1 MTHLASEEDNMR
13 RGTTRLVLAILAL
26 GWLIGGGGPAI
37 AAEKVVV
44 AITSPQ
50 SGPQAAWGVELIRGA
65 ELALAEYDP
74 KSLKF
79 TYEILPMDDQ
89 ADPKVGITIANKLK
103 IDKDVMA
110 VIGPWNSG
118 VAIPAS
124 PIYSEAKLPLFAIAS
139 DPKLTRQG
147 FTNIFRTVSTNDFQ
161 AIGGEA
167 YLVGELKKKRIA
179 IIHDNTI
186 PGVTMAEILQELFKK
201 DNVETVMV
209 QGVSWCERDWSPVL
223 TTLKQKNPDALYLG
237 TVFGDAALA
246 LKQMKDLG
254 LKLTVQG
261 PDGMYSDD
269 LVKLAGPAAE
279 GACATALGADVNKL
293 PTASKFVNAFKA
305 KYKESPQQYSVFAY
319 EDMHIIIKATEKA
332 GKKDRAEILKAVRT
346 VTPYEGALGRTAFND
361 RGDTV
366 NQVIGIYCVKDGMWE
381 YLKTA
386 NIPADRL
393 PK

>member
-1 MTHLASEEDNMR
+1 MR
-13 RGTTRLVLAILAL
+13 QRSVRLTLAILAA
-26 GWLIGGGGPAI
+26 GWLWAGLLPAAPHAV

-50 SGPQAAWGVELIRGA
+50 SGPQAAWGTELIRGA

-74 KSLKF
+74 KKLKF
-79 TYEILPMDDQ
+79 TYELLPMDDT

-103 IDKDVMA
+103 VDKDVMA

-161 AIGGEA
+161 AIGAEA
-167 YLVGELKKKRIA
+167 YLVGELKKKRLA

-186 PGVTMAEILQELFKK
+186 PGVTMAEMLQDLLKK
-201 DNVETVMV
+201 DGGEAVMV
-209 QGVSWCERDWSPVL
+209 QGVSWGERDWSPVL
-223 TTLKQKNPDALYLG
+223 TTVKQKNPDAIYLG

-254 LKLTVQG
+254 IKIPALG

-279 GACATALGADVNKL
+279 GACATALGADVNKI

-305 KYKESPQQYSVFAY
+305 KYNESPQQYSVFAY
-319 EDMHIIIKATEKA
+319 EDMHIIIRAIEKV
-332 GKKDRAEILKAVRT
+332 GKKDRAEILKAVRQ
-346 VTPYEGALGRTAFND
+346 VTPYDGALGKTVFND

-366 NQVIGIYCVKDGMWE
+366 NQVIGIYCVKDGKWE
-381 YLKTA
+381 YLKAA

>member
-1 MTHLASEEDNMR
+1 MRHGPVRLA
-13 RGTTRLVLAILAL
+13 LVILAA
-26 GWLIGGGGPAI
+26 GWLWAGLLATPHDAA

-50 SGPQAAWGVELIRGA
+50 SGPQAAWGTELIRGA

-74 KSLKF
+74 KKLKF
-79 TYEILPMDDQ
+79 TYEILPMDDT

-103 IDKDVMA
+103 VDKDVMA

-161 AIGGEA
+161 AIGAEA

-186 PGVTMAEILQELFKK
+186 PGVTMAEMLQDLLKK
-201 DNVETVMV
+201 DGAEAVMV
-209 QGVSWCERDWSPVL
+209 QGVSWGERDWSPVL
-223 TTLKQKNPDALYLG
+223 TTVKQKNPDAIYLG

-254 LKLTVQG
+254 IKIPALG

-319 EDMHIIIKATEKA
+319 EDMHIIIKAVEKA
-332 GKKDRAEILKAVRT
+332 GKKDRAEILKAVRQ
-346 VTPYEGALGRTAFND
+346 VTPYEGALGKTVFNE

-366 NQVIGIYCVKDGMWE
+366 NQVIGIYCVKDGKWE

-386 NIPADRL
+386 KIPADRL

>member
-1 MTHLASEEDNMR
+1 M
-13 RGTTRLVLAILAL
+13 LVLAILAL

-79 TYEILPMDDQ
+79 PYELLPTADQ
-89 ADPKVGITIANKLK
+89 ADPRVGITLAHKMK
-103 IDKDVMA
+103 IDNA
-110 VIGPWNSG
+110 
-118 VAIPAS
+118 
-124 PIYSEAKLPLFAIAS
+124 
-139 DPKLTRQG
+139 
-147 FTNIFRTVSTNDFQ
+147 
-161 AIGGEA
+161 
-167 YLVGELKKKRIA
+167 
-179 IIHDNTI
+179 
-186 PGVTMAEILQELFKK
+186 
-201 DNVETVMV
+201 
-209 QGVSWCERDWSPVL
+209 VL

-254 LKLTVQG
+254 LKLTVLG

-293 PTASKFVNAFKA
+293 SSASKFVNAF
-305 KYKESPQQYSVFAY
+305 
-319 EDMHIIIKATEKA
+319 
-332 GKKDRAEILKAVRT
+332 
-346 VTPYEGALGRTAFND
+346 
-361 RGDTV
+361 
-366 NQVIGIYCVKDGMWE
+366 
-381 YLKTA
+381 
-386 NIPADRL
+386 
-393 PK
+393 

>member
-1 MTHLASEEDNMR
+1 MRQGPLKLA
-13 RGTTRLVLAILAL
+13 LAIIAA
-26 GWLIGGGGPAI
+26 GWLCAALLATPHDAV

-50 SGPQAAWGVELIRGA
+50 SGPQAAWGIELIRGA

-74 KSLKF
+74 KKLKF
-79 TYEILPMDDQ
+79 TYEILPMDDT

-103 IDKDVMA
+103 VDKDVMA

-186 PGVTMAEILQELFKK
+186 PGVTMAEMLQDLLKK
-201 DNVETVMV
+201 DNAEAVMV
-209 QGVSWCERDWSPVL
+209 QGVSWGERDWSPVL
-223 TTLKQKNPDALYLG
+223 TTVKQKNPDAIYLG
-237 TVFGDAALA
+237 TVFSDAALA

-254 LKLTVQG
+254 IKIPVLG

-293 PTASKFVNAFKA
+293 STASKFVNAFKA
-305 KYKESPQQYSVFAY
+305 KFKESPQQYSVFAY
-319 EDMHIIIKATEKA
+319 EDMHIIIKAVEKA
-332 GKKDRAEILKAVRT
+332 GKKDRAEILKAVRE
-346 VTPYEGALGRTAFND
+346 VTPYEGALGKTVFND

-366 NQVIGIYCVKDGMWE
+366 NQVIGIYCVKDGKWE

>member
-1 MTHLASEEDNMR
+1 MR
-13 RGTTRLVLAILAL
+13 RGLTLVLAILAA
-26 GWLIGGGGPAI
+26 GWLVSGLFTGPGVA
-37 AAEKVVV
+37 AGAEKIVV

-50 SGPQAAWGVELIRGA
+50 SGPQAAWGIELIRGA

-79 TYEILPMDDQ
+79 SYELLPMDDQ

-103 IDKDVMA
+103 VDKDVMA

-167 YLVGELKKKRIA
+167 YLVGELKKKKIA

-186 PGVTMAEILQELFKK
+186 PGVTMAEMLQDLLKK
-201 DNVETVMV
+201 DNAEAVLV
-209 QGVSWCERDWSPVL
+209 QGVSWGERDWSPVL
-223 TTLKQKNPDALYLG
+223 TTIKQKNPDALYLG
-237 TVFGDAALA
+237 TVFSDAALA

-254 LKLTVQG
+254 LKLPVLG

-293 PTASKFVNAFKA
+293 PTASKFVSAFKA
-305 KYKESPQQYSVFAY
+305 KYNESPQQYSVFAY
-319 EDMHIIIKATEKA
+319 EDMHINIKAVEKA

-346 VTPYEGALGRTAFND
+346 VTPYEGALGKTQFND

-366 NQVIGIYCVKDGMWE
+366 NQVIGIYCVKDGKWE

>member
-1 MTHLASEEDNMR
+1 MRQRSVRLA
-13 RGTTRLVLAILAL
+13 LAILAA
-26 GWLIGGGGPAI
+26 GWLWAGLLPAAPHAV

-50 SGPQAAWGVELIRGA
+50 SGPQAAWGTELIRGA

-74 KSLKF
+74 KKLKF
-79 TYEILPMDDQ
+79 TYELLPMDDT

-103 IDKDVMA
+103 VDKDVMA

-161 AIGGEA
+161 AIGAEA
-167 YLVGELKKKRIA
+167 YLVGELKKKRLA

-186 PGVTMAEILQELFKK
+186 PGVTMAEMLQDLLKK
-201 DNVETVMV
+201 DGGEAVMV
-209 QGVSWCERDWSPVL
+209 QGVSWGERDWSPVL
-223 TTLKQKNPDALYLG
+223 TTVKQKNPDAIYLG

-254 LKLTVQG
+254 IKIPALG

-279 GACATALGADVNKL
+279 GACATALGADVNKI

-305 KYKESPQQYSVFAY
+305 KYNESPQQYSVFAY
-319 EDMHIIIKATEKA
+319 EDMHIIIRAIEKV
-332 GKKDRAEILKAVRT
+332 GKKDRAEILKAVRQ
-346 VTPYEGALGRTAFND
+346 VTPYDGALGKTVFND

-366 NQVIGIYCVKDGMWE
+366 NQVIGIYCVKDGKWE
-381 YLKTA
+381 YLKAA

>member
-1 MTHLASEEDNMR
+1 MRHRPVRLA
-13 RGTTRLVLAILAL
+13 LAILAA
-26 GWLIGGGGPAI
+26 GWLSTGFFTAPGDAV

-50 SGPQAAWGVELIRGA
+50 SGPQAAWGTELIRGA

-74 KSLKF
+74 KTLKF
-79 TYEILPMDDQ
+79 SYEILPMDDT

-103 IDKDVMA
+103 VDKDVMA

-186 PGVTMAEILQELFKK
+186 PGVTISEIFQELVKK
-201 DNVETVMV
+201 DKAETVMF
-209 QGVSWCERDWSPVL
+209 QGVNWGERDWSPVL
-223 TTLKQKNPDALYLG
+223 TTLKQKNPDALYLV
-237 TVFGDAALA
+237 TVFADAALA

-254 LKLTVQG
+254 IKLTVLG

-305 KYKESPQQYSVFAY
+305 KYNESPQQYSVFAY
-319 EDMHIIIKATEKA
+319 EDMHIIIKAVEKA
-332 GKKDRAEILKAVRT
+332 GKKDRAEILKAVRA
-346 VTPYEGALGRTAFND
+346 VTPYEGALGKTVFND

-366 NQVIGIYCVKDGMWE
+366 NQVIGIYCVKDGKWE
-381 YLKTA
+381 YQKAA

>member
-1 MTHLASEEDNMR
+1 MRHGPMRLA
-13 RGTTRLVLAILAL
+13 LAILAA
-26 GWLIGGGGPAI
+26 GWLFTGLFASPGDAVG
-37 AAEKVVV
+37 AEKVVV

-50 SGPQAAWGVELIRGA
+50 SGPQAAWGIELIRGA

-74 KSLKF
+74 KTLKF
-79 TYEILPMDDQ
+79 SYEILPMDDT

-103 IDKDVMA
+103 VNKDVMA

-186 PGVTMAEILQELFKK
+186 PGVTMAEMYQELLKK
-201 DNVETVMV
+201 DNAEAVMV
-209 QGVSWCERDWSPVL
+209 QGVSWGERDWSPVL
-223 TTLKQKNPDALYLG
+223 TTVKQKNPDAIVLG
-237 TVFGDAALA
+237 TVFADAALA

-254 LKLTVQG
+254 IKIPVLG

-319 EDMHIIIKATEKA
+319 EDMHIIIKAVEKA
-332 GKKDRAEILKAVRT
+332 GKKDRAEILKAVRA
-346 VTPYEGALGRTAFND
+346 VTPYQGALGKTVFNE

-366 NQVIGIYCVKDGMWE
+366 NQVIGIYCVKDGKWE

-386 NIPADRL
+386 DIPADRM

>member
-1 MTHLASEEDNMR
+1 MRYVSMSLA
-13 RGTTRLVLAILAL
+13 LAILAAGCL
-26 GWLIGGGGPAI
+26 VTGLVASSTDAVG
-37 AAEKVVV
+37 AEKVVV

-50 SGPQAAWGVELIRGA
+50 SGPQAAWGTELIRGA

-79 TYEILPMDDQ
+79 TYEILPMDDA

-103 IDKDVMA
+103 VDKDVMA

-186 PGVTMAEILQELFKK
+186 PGVTISEIFQDLVKK
-201 DNVETVMV
+201 DKAETVLF
-209 QGVSWCERDWSPVL
+209 QGVNWGERDWSPVL
-223 TTLKQKNPDALYLG
+223 TTVKQKNPDALYLV
-237 TVFGDAALA
+237 TVFADAALA

-254 LKLTVQG
+254 LKIPVLG

-319 EDMHIIIKATEKA
+319 DDMHIIIKAVEKA

-346 VTPYEGALGRTAFND
+346 VTPYQGALGKTVFNE

-366 NQVIGIYCVKDGMWE
+366 NQVIGIYCVKGGKWE
-381 YLKTA
+381 YLKAA

>member
-1 MTHLASEEDNMR
+1 MRYVSMSLA
-13 RGTTRLVLAILAL
+13 LAILAAGCL
-26 GWLIGGGGPAI
+26 VTGLVASSTDAVG
-37 AAEKVVV
+37 AEKVVV

-50 SGPQAAWGVELIRGA
+50 SGPQAAWGTELIRGA

-79 TYEILPMDDQ
+79 TYEILPMDDA

-103 IDKDVMA
+103 VDKDVMA

-186 PGVTMAEILQELFKK
+186 PGVTISEIFQDLVKK
-201 DNVETVMV
+201 DKAETVLF
-209 QGVSWCERDWSPVL
+209 QGVNWGERDWSPVL
-223 TTLKQKNPDALYLG
+223 TTVKQKNPDALYLV
-237 TVFGDAALA
+237 TVFADAALA

-254 LKLTVQG
+254 LKIPVLG

-319 EDMHIIIKATEKA
+319 DDMHIIIKAVEKA

-346 VTPYEGALGRTAFND
+346 VTPYQGALGKTVFNE

-366 NQVIGIYCVKDGMWE
+366 NQVIGINCVKDGKWQ
-381 YLKTA
+381 YQKA
-386 NIPADRL
+386 ASIPADRL

>member
-1 MTHLASEEDNMR
+1 MGRAVVRVALVVVAL
-13 RGTTRLVLAILAL
+13 GRLV
-26 GWLIGGGGPAI
+26 GGAGVAG

-44 AITSPQ
+44 AVTSPE

-74 KSLKF
+74 KALKF

-118 VAIPAS
+118 VAIPAL

-139 DPKLTRQG
+139 SPKLTRLG
-147 FTNIFRTVSTNDFQ
+147 FTNIFRTAATNDFQ

-186 PGVTMAEILQELFKK
+186 PGVDGAERLQALFKE
-201 DNVETVMV
+201 DNVEAVMV
-209 QGVSWCERDWSPVL
+209 QGVSWGERDWSPVL
-223 TTLKQKNPDALYLG
+223 TTVKQKNPDALILG

-254 LKLTVQG
+254 LNIPVLG
-261 PDGMYSDD
+261 WDGMYSDD

-293 PTASKFVNAFKA
+293 PTASKFVTAFKA

-346 VTPYEGALGRTAFND
+346 VTPYEGALGKTVFND
-361 RGDTV
+361 RGDTL
-366 NQVIGIYCVKDGMWE
+366 NQVIGIYCVKDGKWE
-381 YLKTA
+381 YVKAA
-386 NIPADRL
+386 NIPPDRL

>member
-1 MTHLASEEDNMR
+1 
-13 RGTTRLVLAILAL
+13 VILAAGRFL
-26 GWLIGGGGPAI
+26 GGFLAAPNDAV

-50 SGPQAAWGVELIRGA
+50 SGPQAAWGSELIRGA

-79 TYEILPMDDQ
+79 TYELLPMDDT

-103 IDKDVMA
+103 VDKDVMA

-124 PIYSEAKLPLFAIAS
+124 PIYSEAQLPLFAIAS

-147 FTNIFRTVSTNDFQ
+147 FKNIFRTVSTNDFQ

-167 YLVGELKKKRIA
+167 YLVGELEKKRIA

-186 PGVTMAEILQELFKK
+186 PGVTISEIFRDLVAK
-201 DNVETVMV
+201 DKGETVMF
-209 QGVSWCERDWSPVL
+209 QGVNWGERDWSPVL
-223 TTLKQKNPDALYLG
+223 TTLKQKNPDALYLV
-237 TVFGDAALA
+237 TVFADAALA
-246 LKQMKDLG
+246 MKQMKDLG
-254 LKLTVQG
+254 IKTTVLG

-305 KYKESPQQYSVFAY
+305 KYNESPQQYSVFAY
-319 EDMHIIIKATEKA
+319 EDMHIIIKAVEKA
-332 GKKDRAEILKAVRT
+332 GKKDRAEILKAVRE
-346 VTPYEGALGRTAFND
+346 VTPYQGALGKTAFNE

-366 NQVIGIYCVKDGMWE
+366 NQVIGIYCVKDGQWQ
-381 YLKTA
+381 YQKA
-386 NIPADRL
+386 ADIPADRL

>member
-1 MTHLASEEDNMR
+1 MRQRSVILA
-13 RGTTRLVLAILAL
+13 LAILAA
-26 GWLIGGGGPAI
+26 GWLWAGLLPAPHDAV

-50 SGPQAAWGVELIRGA
+50 SGPQAAWGTELIRGA

-74 KSLKF
+74 KKLKF
-79 TYEILPMDDQ
+79 TYELLPMDDA

-103 IDKDVMA
+103 VDKDVMA

-161 AIGGEA
+161 AIGAEA
-167 YLVGELKKKRIA
+167 YLVGELKKKRLA

-186 PGVTMAEILQELFKK
+186 PGVTMAEMLQDLLKK
-201 DNVETVMV
+201 DGGEAVMV
-209 QGVSWCERDWSPVL
+209 QGVSWGERDWSPVL
-223 TTLKQKNPDALYLG
+223 TTVKQKNPDAIYLG

-254 LKLTVQG
+254 IKIPALG

-305 KYKESPQQYSVFAY
+305 KYNESPQQYSVFAY
-319 EDMHIIIKATEKA
+319 EDMHIIIRAIEKV
-332 GKKDRAEILKAVRT
+332 GKKDRAEILKAVRQ
-346 VTPYEGALGRTAFND
+346 VTPYDGALGKTVFND

-366 NQVIGIYCVKDGMWE
+366 NQVIGIYCVKDGKWE
-381 YLKTA
+381 YLKAA

>member
-1 MTHLASEEDNMR
+1 MRYVSMSLA
-13 RGTTRLVLAILAL
+13 LAILAAGCL
-26 GWLIGGGGPAI
+26 VTGLVASSTDAVG
-37 AAEKVVV
+37 AEKVVV

-50 SGPQAAWGVELIRGA
+50 SGPQAAWGTELIRGA

-79 TYEILPMDDQ
+79 TYEILPMDDA

-103 IDKDVMA
+103 VDKDVMA

-186 PGVTMAEILQELFKK
+186 PGVTMAEILQDLLKK
-201 DNVETVMV
+201 DNAEAVMV
-209 QGVSWCERDWSPVL
+209 QGVSWGERDWSPVL
-223 TTLKQKNPDALYLG
+223 TTIKQKNPDAIFLG
-237 TVFGDAALA
+237 TVFADAALA

-254 LKLTVQG
+254 IKLPVLG

-319 EDMHIIIKATEKA
+319 EDMHIIIKAVEKA

-346 VTPYEGALGRTAFND
+346 VTPYEGALGKTVFNE

-366 NQVIGIYCVKDGMWE
+366 NQVIGIYCVKGGKWE
-381 YLKTA
+381 YLKAA